1 LLLIA
6 DASAVRVCI
15 CWLLQL
21 SALQTALAPLSS
33 LVQPLPSLRSHCAL
47 DKLTKLFKIQP
58 SELQLAFPH
67 FSATATPANDANAA
81 AAAAAAV
88 SIAPPAALGAPP
100 AAGVDVRQFP
110 AQDPLLLAVIGRIS
124 TKI

>member
-1 LLLIA
+1 
-6 DASAVRVCI
+6 V
-15 CWLLQL
+15 LLQL
-21 SALQTALAPLSS
+21 SALQTALAPLSA
-33 LVQPLPSLRSHCAL
+33 LVQPLSSLRSHCAL

-67 FSATATPANDANAA
+67 FSATTTAAAAPANDANAA
-81 AAAAAAV
+81 AAASAAV
-88 SIAPPAALGAPP
+88 TIASPAAPGAPP

>member
-1 LLLIA
+1 
-6 DASAVRVCI
+6 
-15 CWLLQL
+15 LLQL
-21 SALQTALAPLSS
+21 SALQTALAPLSA
-33 LVQPLPSLRSHCAL
+33 LAQPLSSLRSHCAL

-81 AAAAAAV
+81 AAAVAT
-88 SIAPPAALGAPP
+88 IAPPAAPGAPP